1 MRTGSC
7 RPVLTGAVK
16 GLQTSGWVREG
27 LVQGLAGQGLG
38 FGVPHCVVT
47 TGTGQGA
54 QEAQIESRFIRIQRE
69 ARHTDRCGLSL
80 GEAVAACIFLLVE
93 ETGPFVL

>member
-27 LVQGLAGQGLG
+27 LVQGLAGQGLE
-38 FGVPHCVVT
+38 FGVPLCLVT

-54 QEAQIESRFIRIQRE
+54 QEAQSTCATDEPSKQHPKPQDTKGGLMLEPWGWSSSR
-69 ARHTDRCGLSL
+69 S
-80 GEAVAACIFLLVE
+80 
-93 ETGPFVL
+93 